1 MAHNR
6 GLLRPTPTPQKPR
19 QTGHAPL
26 QAGARSTR
34 GGLRVGVVDSLGGDF
49 VWGAEQ
55 RAKKQSS
62 YSLPAIQSGWSR
74 VRENMSLT
82 IKKIILCTKTA
93 ATY

>member
-1 MAHNR
+1 MGR
-6 GLLRPTPTPQKPR
+6 GF
-19 QTGHAPL
+19 
-26 QAGARSTR
+26 
-34 GGLRVGVVDSLGGDF
+34 RVGVVDSLGRSF
-49 VWGAEQ
+49 VGGAEQ